1 MHAKTISRHKIGMSV
16 IHAIGSEGFTDLSAA
31 LDSLDPDFKRLLIEG
46 AYADIIA
53 RPNLS
58 LKHRELVTVA
68 VLTTMGNADSPL
80 KYHAAGMLNTG
91 WAPEAVL
98 ATVLQ
103 TLEYAGVPVAMAGVR
118 HVVTVLR
125 ARGIAIG
132 QAANPFGPYASA
144 VACTRELR
152 QQHLDALTPKE
163 RELATL
169 GIVIALEN
177 QHAAVRQHLNAC
189 LHVGWTRHELTE
201 VLIQL
206 TGYIG
211 WPLVLSMSRIA
222 LDVFAAAEQA
232 HVAPTQ
238 ATPERDRYAHTAP
251 VCGANISPELARHLD
266 EPSASTSSADS
277 VEHAKARHLTVIA
290 CLTCLA
296 RNADTEALV
305 MHIRDARLLGA
316 SRHEIV
322 NTITGALPYAGV
334 LATQSALAEANRL
347 FASTDLHAAATH
359 ENAAA

>member
-1 MHAKTISRHKIGMSV
+1 MSV
-16 IHAIGSEGFTDLSAA
+16 IHAIGSQGFSDLSAA
-31 LDSLDPDFKRLLIEG
+31 LDSLDPEFKRLLIEG

-68 VLTTMGNADSPL
+68 VLTTMGNADSTL

-91 WAPEAVL
+91 WAPDAVL

-125 ARGIAIG
+125 ERGIDIG
-132 QAANPFGPYASA
+132 HAANPFEPFEPYESVIAG
-144 VACTRELR
+144 TRELQ
-152 QQHLDALTPKE
+152 QQHLEALTPKE

-169 GIVIALEN
+169 AIVIALEN

-189 LHVGWTRHELTE
+189 LHVGWTRRELTE

-211 WPLVLSMSRIA
+211 WPLVLPVSRIA
-222 LDVFAAAEQA
+222 LDVFGAAEQA
-232 HVAPTQ
+232 NGSATQ
-238 ATPERDRYAHTAP
+238 ATPDRDRGARAAP
-251 VCGANISPELARHLD
+251 VCTADISPEPARHLG
-266 EPSASTSSADS
+266 EPGASTSTVDS
-277 VEHAKARHLTVIA
+277 VEHAKARHLTAIA

-322 NTITGALPYAGV
+322 DAIAGALPYAGV

-347 FASTDLHAAATH
+347 FASTDLHAASRQ